1 MAKLTTIIGPN
12 GRPIR
17 GVPPKRRAYKGV
29 GGSIGG
35 RGGLR
40 NPTSGLGGS
49 FDKGAGSFF
58 TPTRFYWRSP
68 LEILRVE
75 SWAAGKAISAP
86 VDDMFLRWREWSDD
100 AVDGAG
106 EAMTNAEQQHNVTG
120 ALAEA
125 MKAGSAY
132 GSACVVMATR
142 EAQLTEPLMTE
153 RIRPG
158 DLKALHVFDRYDM
171 SVQARETDLFSP
183 EFQRPAM
190 YRVTPRLGVAPF
202 MIHPSR
208 VLRFDGITPLSSGG
222 FTSYYDQDWGVSE
235 LIPILTSLI
244 EDQTLASSIA
254 HLSQEASVPVLK
266 IAQLAEKAAGM
277 TVDSDEQSIEE
288 LGQRINDI
296 KSNFHLMMLDKDQ
309 EDFTRVAVTFQGL
322 ANLMDRFAARIAMA
336 RDIPQTRFNGN
347 PPTGMS
353 ATGESD
359 MRNYVMMVEAKR
371 VVRLAQP
378 LPRLDAVLAR
388 DAGLSEP
395 PSYRWLSLIEMGEK
409 DIAEAAKI
417 LMEAYKL
424 AIESTVVTEDEVRA
438 QLDGHPVFGALPE
451 IDLEALRPDPEPE
464 PVIVPEP
471 GSEPDE

>member
-1 MAKLTTIIGPN
+1 MAKPLTTIIGPN

-49 FDKGAGSFF
+49 SDKGAGSFF
-58 TPTRFYWRSP
+58 TPTRFYWRTP
-68 LEILRVE
+68 LEILYVQ
-75 SWAAGKAISAP
+75 SWAAGKAINAP
-86 VDDMFLRWREWSDD
+86 VDDTFLRWREWSDD
-100 AVDGAG
+100 DVDGAG
-106 EAMTNAEQQHNVTG
+106 DAMAAAELRHDVTG
-120 ALAEA
+120 KLAGAL
-125 MKAGSAY
+125 KAGSAY
-132 GSACVVMATR
+132 GTGCVVMVTR
-142 EAQLTEPLMTE
+142 EAPLTEPLVVE

-158 DLKALHVFDRYDM
+158 DLAALHVFDRFDM
-171 SVQARETDLFSP
+171 SVTSREQDLMSP
-183 EFQRPAM
+183 DFQKPAM
-190 YRVTPRLGVAPF
+190 YRVTPRLGGTQYHV
-202 MIHPSR
+202 HPSR
-208 VLRFDGITPLSSGG
+208 VLRFDGISPFSTGG
-222 FTSYYDQDWGVSE
+222 FTSYYEQDWGVSE
-235 LIPILTSLI
+235 LVPILTSLI

-254 HLSQEASVPVLK
+254 HLSQEASIPVLK
-266 IAQLAEKAAGM
+266 IAQLAEKAAGAAI
-277 TVDSDEQSIEE
+277 DPDEQSLEE
-288 LGQRINDI
+288 LGQRVNDI
-296 KSNFHLMMLDKDQ
+296 KSNFHLMMLDKET

-395 PSYRWLSLIEMGEK
+395 PPYQWLSLIELSEM
-409 DIAEAAKI
+409 DIADGGQDPHGGVYA
-417 LMEAYKL
+417 L
-424 AIESTVVTEDEVRA
+424 A
-438 QLDGHPVFGALPE
+438 HPVDRRNRGGGSRA
-451 IDLEALRPDPEPE
+451 ARRPSGVRRTAGDRP
-464 PVIVPEP
+464 
-471 GSEPDE
+471 